1 MAKSAQ
7 RNVSGFGIAA
17 VGLFRMLAGS
27 CPDLRQHLVGEQ
39 FDRLEERRVRHAA
52 HVHLDDI
59 PRMAEKLVQ
68 VENAVGDLVRA
79 GGATPYATLTVPN
92 TVSVWTYRTPSP
104 PTKDTVT
111 KTRHT

>member
-7 RNVSGFGIAA
+7 RNISGIGIAA

-27 CPDLRQHLVGEQ
+27 CPDLRQHLVAEQ

-52 HVHLDDI
+52 HVHLDDL
-59 PRMAEKLVQ
+59 PRMAETLVQ

-79 GGATPYATLTVPN
+79 AGENHSATLHVPN
-92 TVSVWTYRTPSP
+92 RSEEHTYELKSLMRISYAVFCL
-104 PTKDTVT
+104 KI
-111 KTRHT
+111 